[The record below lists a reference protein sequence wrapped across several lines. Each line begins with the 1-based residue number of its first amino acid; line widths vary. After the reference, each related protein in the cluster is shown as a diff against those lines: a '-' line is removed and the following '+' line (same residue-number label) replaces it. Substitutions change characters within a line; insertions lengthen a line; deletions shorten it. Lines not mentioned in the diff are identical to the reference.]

1 MKHAW
6 EKLMRLQSNLWIPLK
21 LLAVATL
28 VLAMA
33 GAMML
38 ALVIVLEVV
47 FWLAKLGAYAT

>member
-1 MKHAW
+1 
-6 EKLMRLQSNLWIPLK
+6 MRLQSNLWIPLK

-28 VLAMA
+28 VLAMT